1 MMKKSITKINSQLS
15 VNALKKEIVMSL
27 DSQQQSSLE
36 DLQEETVQEVL
47 DMSVK
52 DFCLE
57 CKEYIRKTGY
67 HKFSVQD
74 IVDIMVGEKR
84 K

>member
-1 MMKKSITKINSQLS
+1 
-15 VNALKKEIVMSL
+15 MSL

-47 DMSVK
+47 DMSVEEFSKYSK
-52 DFCLE
+52 DIME
-57 CKEYIRKTGY
+57 KIDTIKY
-67 HKFSVQD
+67 SVQD
-74 IVDIMVGEKR
+74 IIDSMIREKR

>member
-1 MMKKSITKINSQLS
+1 
-15 VNALKKEIVMSL
+15 MSL

-47 DMSVK
+47 DMSVEEFSKYSK
-52 DFCLE
+52 DIME
-57 CKEYIRKTGY
+57 KIDTIKY
-67 HKFSVQD
+67 SVQD
-74 IVDIMVGEKR
+74 IIDSMVREKR

>member
-1 MMKKSITKINSQLS
+1 MTAVLS
-15 VNALKKEIVMSL
+15 CVYSVQRKEIVMSL

-47 DMSVK
+47 DMSVEEFSKYSK
-52 DFCLE
+52 DH
-57 CKEYIRKTGY
+57 IRKTGY

-74 IVDIMVGEKR
+74 IIDSMVEEKR

>member
-47 DMSVK
+47 DMSVEEFSKYSK
-52 DFCLE
+52 DIME
-57 CKEYIRKTGY
+57 KIDTIKY
-67 HKFSVQD
+67 SVQD
-74 IVDIMVGEKR
+74 IIDSMVEEKR

>member
-1 MMKKSITKINSQLS
+1 
-15 VNALKKEIVMSL
+15 MSL
-27 DSQQQSSLE
+27 DNQQQSSLE

-47 DMSVK
+47 SMSVK
-52 DFCLE
+52 DFCSE
-57 CKEYIRKTGY
+57 CEDYIRKTGY

-74 IVDIMVGEKR
+74 IVDVMVEEKR